1 MLLEDLIN
9 TKINKKNTNSPLKPS
24 DQTGAFAKGTYST
37 VKNDAGDPHMIKK
50 SFKNP
55 TKNIEEHDPYWL
67 YIKKIIES
75 GINDGNPYFPRI
87 YNVTELKDLNGK
99 ELRRAQIEK
108 LIDSKDLSE
117 NDFKMLSIVYQKM
130 GGAENV
136 STTID
141 HIIDRLYY
149 NLSGYD
155 LDKIEDSLYLEAVN
169 FIKDIKKSNKKVIYD
184 IHAGNVMF
192 RRNNG
197 GLQLVITDP
206 FYGTIPE

>member
-1 MLLEDLIN
+1 M
-9 TKINKKNTNSPLKPS
+9 
-24 DQTGAFAKGTYST
+24 
-37 VKNDAGDPHMIKK
+37 
-50 SFKNP
+50 
-55 TKNIEEHDPYWL
+55 
-67 YIKKIIES
+67 
-75 GINDGNPYFPRI
+75 
-87 YNVTELKDLNGK
+87 
-99 ELRRAQIEK
+99 RRAKIEK
-108 LIDSKDLSE
+108 LIDSNNLSE
-117 NDFKMLSIVYQKM
+117 NDFKMLGVVYQRM

-136 STTID
+136 SPTID